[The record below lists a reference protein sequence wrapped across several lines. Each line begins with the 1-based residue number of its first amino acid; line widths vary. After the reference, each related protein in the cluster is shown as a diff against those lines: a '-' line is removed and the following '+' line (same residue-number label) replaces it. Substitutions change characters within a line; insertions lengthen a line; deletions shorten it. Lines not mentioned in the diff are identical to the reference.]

1 MSTIQRV
8 RSPRFS
14 QPPAATSPNSV
25 LDTASRVASASP
37 SPTSSRTPFL
47 QSPASISKS
56 EKRSRGRGHN
66 FTIEQEL
73 YIAGLLADPEIWA
86 LLDGPGE
93 RNDHYTS
100 KKAVHESIATKI
112 NSRFLNEASLKIDGA
127 QIKNKIESMK
137 KQWKRA
143 NTFLKEKMGD
153 EDLTSND
160 LRKLV
165 EDKCCFYYI
174 LQETWSLSRFLN
186 PRDPVQLTENLTRP
200 SICHFDNGTSE
211 EEYDSTV
218 EQDGAITGQ
227 ASQRPESRAK
237 KPKKPREDGGNMLA
251 LLQDLYKSNEIDQ
264 ELKRQELEINRLKAD
279 AETRLIEM
287 QIRKMESEI
296 EIEKA
301 TFQAELARED
311 RLLEIE
317 YLRAQTDFIQ
327 ASAILMMEEVKLERA
342 RRDSGLSTLKSPP
355 RGLNN
360 GLFKRS
366 QFNKAI

>member
-1 MSTIQRV
+1 
-8 RSPRFS
+8 
-14 QPPAATSPNSV
+14 
-25 LDTASRVASASP
+25 
-37 SPTSSRTPFL
+37 
-47 QSPASISKS
+47 
-56 EKRSRGRGHN
+56 
-66 FTIEQEL
+66 
-73 YIAGLLADPEIWA
+73 LLADPEIWA

-127 QIKNKIESMK
+127 QIKNKIE
-137 KQWKRA
+137 
-143 NTFLKEKMGD
+143 N
-153 EDLTSND
+153 
-160 LRKLV
+160 
-165 EDKCCFYYI
+165 
-174 LQETWSLSRFLN
+174 
-186 PRDPVQLTENLTRP
+186 PVQLTENLTRP